1 MKRLK
6 LYRAVG
12 ADGKCYAW
20 DSRANGYGRGEG
32 VAAIILKPLSDALRD
47 GDCVNAVIRDTGLN
61 QDGRTTT
68 ITSPSVDAQVKLIQ
82 ECYKRAGYDISE
94 TGYVEA
100 HMTGTLAGDPVE
112 AEAIART
119 FGASRN
125 PEDPVIVGSVK
136 TNIGHTEPVSGL
148 AAIIKTVFALKN
160 AQIPPNMNYKIPNPE
175 IPVDDWHLKV
185 PLKLTQWP
193 KDKLL
198 RASINNFGYGG
209 TNGHAILEPAPK
221 CNNASENGSHQADKW
236 RVFVLSA
243 KDSVACS
250 NMMRRFADHVVKPQ
264 IRADSLAYTLSERR
278 SLHSWVSAVPARNME
293 ELADRLRDAGRKPS
307 NASKASRLGFVFN
320 GQGAQ
325 WHAMGRELIS
335 EYPIFGRAV
344 QEADNMLKEY
354 GASWSLQGKNYP
366 NPLKVCPGSLVLTK
380 CFNYVRGAHA
390 RRCLYTR
397 Y

>member
-1 MKRLK
+1 M
-6 LYRAVG
+6 YSAVG

-32 VAAIILKPLSDALRD
+32 VASIILKPLSDALRD
-47 GDCVNAVIRDTGLN
+47 GDRVHAVIRDTGLN

-68 ITSPSVDAQVKLIQ
+68 ITSPSADAQVKLIK
-82 ECYKRAGYDISE
+82 ECYKRVGYDISE

-119 FGASRN
+119 FGTSRK
-125 PEDPVIVGSVK
+125 PEDPVIVGSIK

-148 AAIIKTVFALKN
+148 AAIIKTAFALKN
-160 AQIPPNMNYKIPNPE
+160 AQIPPNMNYEKPNPE
-175 IPVDDWHLKV
+175 IPVDEWHLRV
-185 PLKLTQWP
+185 PLKLTAWP

-221 CNNASENGSHQADKW
+221 SGTHSNGSSAIENGSHQDDKW

-243 KDSVACS
+243 KDSVACQ
-250 NMMRRFADHVVKPQ
+250 NIMRRFADHIVKSPAPA
-264 IRADSLAYTLSERR
+264 ADLAYTLSERR
-278 SLHSWVSAVPARNME
+278 SMHPWVSAISARNVE
-293 ELADRLRDAGRKPS
+293 ELADRLREAGRKPS
-307 NASKASRLGFVFN
+307 SASRLPRLGFVFN

-325 WHAMGRELIS
+325 WHAMGRELIPA
-335 EYPIFGRAV
+335 YPVFDRAI
-344 QEADNMLKEY
+344 QEADEILKDY
-354 GASWSLQGKNYP
+354 GASWSLKGMYSTNS
-366 NPLKVCPGSLVLTK
+366 LHVRLGSYLLT
-380 CFNYVRGAHA
+380 GI
-390 RRCLYTR
+390 
-397 Y
+397 